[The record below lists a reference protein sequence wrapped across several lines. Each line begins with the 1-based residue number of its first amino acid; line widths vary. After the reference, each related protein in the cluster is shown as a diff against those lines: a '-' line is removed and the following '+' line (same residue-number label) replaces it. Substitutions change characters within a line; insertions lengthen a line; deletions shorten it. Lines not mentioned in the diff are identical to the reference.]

1 MSHGLDARRVCFRE
15 RERAT
20 IGPPVDLHISH
31 ISVSDLGSRDIQIR
45 YQLTRPPQ
53 APSATRDDDPLA
65 YCPGT
70 IGCAPHPPPNAGGT
84 CTLAPYA
91 QTPPRFVHIIFTHH
105 TPGFEL
111 LCASREGISI
121 VRKLYGC
128 MYVYTGELQA
138 RRDETGEKGRRIKCY
153 SDPVN
158 EREGQTRAREIQRR

>member
-1 MSHGLDARRVCFRE
+1 MGLMHVEFASASVSGRRLARRWTYIYLISRSP
-15 RERAT
+15 
-20 IGPPVDLHISH
+20 IWGPGTYKSA
-31 ISVSDLGSRDIQIR
+31 
-45 YQLTRPPQ
+45 RPPQ

-70 IGCAPHPPPNAGGT
+70 IGCTPHPPPNAGGT

-158 EREGQTRAREIQRR
+158 EREGQRRAREIRRR